1 MYTSF
6 SYFIVTLIGWVFIIR
21 RKPNYAYQAQILV
34 FSDIFLITIIM
45 HSCGGINSGVG
56 ALMLVSAAAGG
67 LLMGGR
73 CAMLFA
79 AIASLFIFADQAYT
93 YRSEA
98 FNSTAYPLCRDPR
111 RRFFYPGSVV
121 LFSRKA
127 Y

>member
-98 FNSTAYPLCRDPR
+98 FNSTAYPYAGIL
-111 RRFFYPGSVV
+111 G
-121 LFSRKA
+121 A
-127 Y
+127 